1 LPTKAASNGL
11 LIHGTLLAWVD
22 GAGSTRGDGLE
33 MKIYILMMLI
43 AVIVGLSH
51 LPIRIRAKQSV
62 PVPPDSLPA

>member
-1 LPTKAASNGL
+1 
-11 LIHGTLLAWVD
+11 
-22 GAGSTRGDGLE
+22 